1 MDPPVER
8 ADGDTDKDTGE
19 KKNKKILQQCCG
31 SGTLMQIV
39 IFLPIGSK
47 KHRILDPGSS
57 TLLVT
62 ILRKKVEEKKFKKY
76 CSVAVI
82 FYPSRIPGS
91 KKHQILDPRSSTLLV
106 TILWKKIEKN
116 KKNIA
121 VLQIRTTDPDFL
133 PIADPGVK
141 KAPEP
146 GSWIL
151 DPDPQHC

>member
-19 KKNKKILQQCCG
+19 KKKKILQQCCG
-31 SGTLMQIV
+31 SGTLMRIL

-47 KHRILDPGSS
+47 KHRLLDPGSS

-62 ILRKKVEEKKFKKY
+62 ILWEKVEKKVKKY
-76 CSVAVI
+76 CSVADPDSGSGLRIRILI

-106 TILWKKIEKN
+106 TILWKKVDKN
-116 KKNIA
+116 
-121 VLQIRTTDPDFL
+121 F
-133 PIADPGVK
+133 
-141 KAPEP
+141 
-146 GSWIL
+146 
-151 DPDPQHC
+151 